1 MKDTFIPSKTLPPRK
16 IYKINIVYYIIYVL
30 FIEKLEK
37 EKEMFVLD
45 SRMEKWCSK
54 PSLFPRLPLEK
65 WQDEE
70 GGRVNDSSSF
80 NASVA
85 MGLPLAREFKET

>member
-1 MKDTFIPSKTLPPRK
+1 M
-16 IYKINIVYYIIYVL
+16 YVL

-37 EKEMFVLD
+37 KKEMFVLD
-45 SRMEKWCSK
+45 SRMEKWHSK

-65 WQDEE
+65 WQDE
-70 GGRVNDSSSF
+70 GRRRGRVNDSSSF